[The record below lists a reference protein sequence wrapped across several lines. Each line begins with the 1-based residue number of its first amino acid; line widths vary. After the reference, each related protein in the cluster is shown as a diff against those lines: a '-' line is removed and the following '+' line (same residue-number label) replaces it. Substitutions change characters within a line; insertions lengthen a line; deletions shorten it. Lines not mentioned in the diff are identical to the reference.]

1 MWNKPTPAQVYSE
14 VRPRQKRRSPMLWSK
29 VSTSRHQQCMQP
41 VLISATSLAWGSL
54 KRATLAKGLRCC
66 IKTHRAYL
74 RIDKIV
80 GICEGTELEGK
91 SSSSHASQVWRP
103 LETALKLIDI
113 NVLKAIIIKEQS
125 LRVNHLRHMHLRS
138 GDLETALKLID
149 INVLKAIII
158 NHLDSQRVTWTM
170 SHLDYSAP
178 ARKTCRVSLKYRC
191 GQSQRV
197 VQRASFSFPSRH
209 KQRNEVCL
217 SKRINISNVGPVIV

>member
-113 NVLKAIIIKEQS
+113 NVLKAIII
-125 LRVNHLRHMHLRS
+125 
-138 GDLETALKLID
+138 
-149 INVLKAIII
+149 

>member
-1 MWNKPTPAQVYSE
+1 MPCPNFTLNQLQGVLRDYSWCEWLTLVFCGMWNKPTPAQVYSE
-14 VRPRQKRRSPMLWSK
+14 VRPRQIRRWPMLWSK
-29 VSTSRHQQCMQP
+29 VSTSQHQQCMQP

-113 NVLKAIIIKEQS
+113 NVLKAII
-125 LRVNHLRHMHLRS
+125 V
-138 GDLETALKLID
+138 
-149 INVLKAIII
+149 
-158 NHLDSQRVTWTM
+158 NHLDSQGVTWTM

-178 ARKTCRVSLKYRC
+178 ARKTFRVSLKYSC